1 MTHGISAV
9 QCRDVLRRIVTDELA
24 LLEKLGGLL
33 ATEHASVVG
42 NDIDALERSS
52 SARQDCVA
60 ALMKLG
66 DERRD
71 LCRMLGKG
79 ADVAGLSSLLSWC
92 DPQGELG
99 SLLRVH
105 AERSGACRE
114 QNERNG
120 ALVGARM
127 ARISSRLG
135 LLSGP
140 SAAGSVYGP
149 GASRAPHVPVP
160 GRLLAT
166 LA

>member
-1 MTHGISAV
+1 
-9 QCRDVLRRIVTDELA
+9 
-24 LLEKLGGLL
+24 
-33 ATEHASVVG
+33 
-42 NDIDALERSS
+42 
-52 SARQDCVA
+52 
-60 ALMKLG
+60 
-66 DERRD
+66 
-71 LCRMLGKG
+71 MLGKG
-79 ADVAGLSSLLSWC
+79 ADVAGLSSLVSWC

-99 SLLRVH
+99 ALLRLH

-135 LLSGP
+135 LL
-140 SAAGSVYGP
+140 AGGNANASVYGH
-149 GASRAPHVPVP
+149 GASRAPQVPVP